1 MHRLVLV
8 FFGSDG
14 SPSPVVVVLVVVV
27 VVEAWRLELTQR
39 LTLNS
44 AWLLYLTNII
54 VRPTARNNNEVARA
68 Q

>member
-1 MHRLVLV
+1 MQRLVLV
-8 FFGSDG
+8 FFGLDG

-27 VVEAWRLELTQR
+27 VEAWRLELTQR
-39 LTLNS
+39 LPLNS